1 MKLKVLE
8 DLGKPYA
15 IYADSLD
22 GGTIE
27 QFVSAMEHDAVMQGA
42 LMADAHLGYSL
53 PIGGCCLTSA
63 IIFPSFV
70 GYDIGCGV
78 STIQT
83 TFSAEDIQKNSERIF
98 DALYEAIPTGVGKES
113 ARPVSDKRIE
123 KLRAQK
129 KSKVAKTHFESKG
142 LKQLNNLG
150 SGNHFL
156 EAGISEDGIV
166 FITVHS
172 GSRNLG
178 HSVASHYMKIA
189 SGSDKPKEGVFGLE
203 AKSDGGQAYLADM
216 HFCTEYATLNRDLM
230 LDAAVGVIS
239 DILGADPAKAVWSG
253 GMRINKAHNF
263 IEVTPDGSYLHRK
276 GATIASKGTLG
287 VIPGNMRDGVFV
299 VEGLGNANS
308 LESCS
313 HGAGRLMSRAKAK
326 EAVDLVTFQESMEGI
341 KAKVTQGTLDES
353 PFAYK
358 DIFNV
363 MALQSDLAKVLFH
376 IKPLINI
383 KG

>member
-1 MKLKVLE
+1 MKLKALE
-8 DLGKPYA
+8 DLGKPYT

-27 QFVSAMEHDAVMQGA
+27 QFVNAMSHEAVMSGV
-42 LMADAHLGYSL
+42 LLPDTHVGYSL
-53 PIGGCCLTSA
+53 PIGGVVLSKNVV
-63 IIFPSFV
+63 FPAFV

-83 TFSAEDIQKNSERIF
+83 SFNAEDIKKNDDRIF
-98 DALYEAIPTGVGKES
+98 NALYETIPTGVGRENANPAS
-113 ARPVSDKRIE
+113 GKRIE
-123 KLRAQK
+123 KLRAMK
-129 KSKVAKTHFESKG
+129 KSGVAHDHFESKG
-142 LKQLNNLG
+142 LKQQGQLG

-156 EAGISEDGIV
+156 EVGFREDGTI
-166 FITVHS
+166 FLTVHS

-189 SGSDKPKEGVFGLE
+189 SGSDKPKEGVFGLD
-203 AKSDGGQAYLADM
+203 AKNAEGQAYLADM
-216 HFCTEYATLNRDLM
+216 HFCTEYATLNRDIM
-230 LDAAVGVIS
+230 LEAALGVIS
-239 DILGADPAKAVWSG
+239 KIVGTDPTKAVPAG
-253 GMRINKAHNF
+253 AMRINKAHNF
-263 IEVTPDGSYLHRK
+263 IEVTKDGCYLHRK
-276 GATIASKGTLG
+276 GATIAGKGVLG

-313 HGAGRLMSRAKAK
+313 HGAGRVMSRAKAK
-326 EAVDLVTFQESMEGI
+326 EAIEMEDFVTAMHGV
-341 KAKVTQGTLDES
+341 KAKVTEGTLDES